1 MVYNDG
7 QADGDEKQ
15 SKKARR
21 VTRKSGTG
29 TLRLI
34 ALFKFCKA
42 AILLLVLAVS
52 WRFIHHNPAQTVLH
66 WALRLHV
73 DPDNHYVH
81 ALLAKLLNVN
91 ERQLALFSAGTVLYA
106 TVFMVEG
113 LGLWLARAW
122 AEYLTIVTT
131 AGLLPVELYEL
142 GKHATLTQWVVLV
155 INVGIVLY
163 LARHLWR
170 RRRREPDAEQS
181 LL

>member
-1 MVYNDG
+1 MKY
-7 QADGDEKQ
+7 
-15 SKKARR
+15 ARLM
-21 VTRKSGTG
+21 SHEPETG

-42 AILLLVLAVS
+42 ATLLLVLAAG
-52 WRFIHHNPAQTVLH
+52 WRFIHHNPTQTVLH

-122 AEYLTIVTT
+122 AEYLTIMTT
-131 AGLLPVELYEL
+131 GGLLPIELYEIS
-142 GKHATLTQWVVLV
+142 KQATLTRCVVLV

-163 LARHLWR
+163 LERHLWR
-170 RRRREPDAEQS
+170 RQRCEPDTDHS
-181 LL
+181 LI